1 MKIAYI
7 THIAYPDAIGD
18 PFGSFELAKRISKLR
33 NDVTLITWN
42 KKSPDSNK
50 IENINNVKIVKLA
63 GINFKFDNYVPEYP
77 FIPHMTKVLR
87 QIDPDLIHA
96 HSHLFLTTYQAV
108 RSASKQKKPSVVTV
122 HGLIAKRQSI
132 LNLAQ
137 NVYLYTLASNIFK
150 KTTIVICL
158 TRSDALEVMKL
169 GCPREKIRILP
180 NPVDTEL
187 FVPKPDI
194 EENNLIVWIGRFVPE
209 KGVHVLI
216 NAAKKVVNQRN
227 DVKFLLVG
235 DGPLKQKMIFL
246 VKTLKLEKYVVFRG
260 SVPREQVPKF
270 LQKSTLVVV
279 PSLREGMPFVLLEA
293 MACGKPVVGSNIPG
307 IKDVITHL
315 KNGLLVPPGD
325 SEALASAIMF
335 LLENED
341 IRKNLGRNARQL
353 MVEKYNWDKYLKKL
367 QYIYKEAIIK
377 ASSKD

>member
-1 MKIAYI
+1 VA
-7 THIAYPDAIGD
+7 
-18 PFGSFELAKRISKLR
+18 
-33 NDVTLITWN
+33 
-42 KKSPDSNK
+42 
-50 IENINNVKIVKLA
+50 
-63 GINFKFDNYVPEYP
+63 EYP
-77 FIPHMTKVLR
+77 FIPYMTKVLR

-108 RSASKQKKPSVVTV
+108 RSASKQKKPLVVTV

-137 NVYLYTLASNIFK
+137 KVYLYTLASNIFK
-150 KTTIVICL
+150 KATIVICL

-187 FVPKPDI
+187 FVPKSDM
-194 EENNLIVWIGRFVPE
+194 EESNLIVWIGRFVPE

-246 VKTLKLEKYVVFRG
+246 VKTLKLEKYVAFRG
-260 SVPREQVPKF
+260 SVPHEEVPKF
-270 LQKSTLVVV
+270 LQKSTLVVI
-279 PSLREGMPFVLLEA
+279 PSLREGMPFILLEA

-315 KNGLLVPPGD
+315 KNGLSVPPGD
-325 SEALASAIMF
+325 SEALANAIMF

-353 MVEKYNWDKYLKKL
+353 MVEKYNWDKYLKKI